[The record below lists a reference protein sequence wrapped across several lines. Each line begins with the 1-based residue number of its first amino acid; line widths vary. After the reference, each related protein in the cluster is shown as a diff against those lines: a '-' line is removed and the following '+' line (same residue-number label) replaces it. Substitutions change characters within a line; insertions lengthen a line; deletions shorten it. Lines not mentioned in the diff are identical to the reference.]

1 MAFNQHNFKRLLAFH
16 SISQVGYVITM
27 VGLGSIMGLTSG
39 LYHAMNHTLFK
50 GLLFL
55 TAGAV
60 QHATGSLDLDDLGGL
75 SKKMPKTTIL
85 FLIGAASISGLPPF
99 NGFASKWMIYQATYQ
114 AAVESGNIGFLFATI
129 VALATS
135 VLTLASFVK
144 VSQSVFFGQLPAEY
158 ENVKEV
164 SFGMRLAMGIFSV
177 LCVITGLFPEL
188 VTKYLTEPA
197 ARAVFN
203 VTAYIDTM
211 MGSGYAASVMG
222 ANTPVAKAAVFAE
235 TGVWSPV
242 SWLMIFCISLLA
254 ITIFAL
260 MGKYDRVSE
269 KQTGEYEAKYDVFF
283 GGEQSV
289 YSQVGGSDLFWG
301 FKHNWHGYFDFMHNL
316 HSGIVNDY
324 SLWAIVALAIVTLF
338 TLIVL

>member
-1 MAFNQHNFKRLLAFH
+1 
-16 SISQVGYVITM
+16 
-27 VGLGSIMGLTSG
+27 
-39 LYHAMNHTLFK
+39 
-50 GLLFL
+50 
-55 TAGAV
+55 
-60 QHATGSLDLDDLGGL
+60 
-75 SKKMPKTTIL
+75 
-85 FLIGAASISGLPPF
+85 
-99 NGFASKWMIYQATYQ
+99 
-114 AAVESGNIGFLFATI
+114 
-129 VALATS
+129 
-135 VLTLASFVK
+135 
-144 VSQSVFFGQLPAEY
+144 
-158 ENVKEV
+158 
-164 SFGMRLAMGIFSV
+164 
-177 LCVITGLFPEL
+177 
-188 VTKYLTEPA
+188 
-197 ARAVFN
+197 
-203 VTAYIDTM
+203 M

-235 TGVWSPV
+235 TSVWSPV

-324 SLWAIVALAIVTLF
+324 ALWAIVALAIVTLF